1 MKLPIDRSGQ
11 HPSGDDVTDCG
22 AGFVGVSE
30 NGEERANA
38 LGALDDAKGDLG
50 GNAERAFRA
59 NETASQVVERGV
71 KMFTADVDESRGS
84 AGAGIGAVDE
94 GFGGDVG
101 SKVSAGVKARDL
113 RTDGSFYRSLRKKYS
128 SGRGGW
134 KVRRGRHRWLCRW
147 KRRQCRRHFRF
158 EQPDLPPGVGYV
170 PHRGAAGSQ

>member
-30 NGEERANA
+30 SGEERANA

-59 NETASQVVERGV
+59 NETASQVEERGV

-94 GFGGDVG
+94 GFGGAVG
-101 SKVSAGVKARDL
+101 SRVSAFGL
-113 RTDGSFYRSLRKKYS
+113 T
-128 SGRGGW
+128 
-134 KVRRGRHRWLCRW
+134 VRFIVR
-147 KRRQCRRHFRF
+147 
-158 EQPDLPPGVGYV
+158 
-170 PHRGAAGSQ
+170 